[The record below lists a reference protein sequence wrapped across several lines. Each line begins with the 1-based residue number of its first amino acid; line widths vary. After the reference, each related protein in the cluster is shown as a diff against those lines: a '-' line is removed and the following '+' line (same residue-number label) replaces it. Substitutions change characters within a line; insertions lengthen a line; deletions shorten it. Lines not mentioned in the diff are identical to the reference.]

1 MNKIKLL
8 DCTLRDGGYV
18 VETIFGDYV
27 IKGITQKLTDA
38 NVDIVEIGY
47 VKNGA
52 RKDGSTTFSCM
63 EEISAFLPVNKNEN
77 TQYAVMIEYNMF
89 DLNKLITSKKSGIDI
104 VRICF
109 FKNDRFSVI
118 DYAKKIMSKGYK
130 VFLQPMDTLG

>member
-77 TQYAVMIEYNMF
+77 TQYAVMIEYNM
-89 DLNKLITSKKSGIDI
+89 
-104 VRICF
+104 
-109 FKNDRFSVI
+109 
-118 DYAKKIMSKGYK
+118 Y
-130 VFLQPMDTLG
+130 